1 METSLSATR
10 AVTWVRT
17 SAVFAPR
24 LYPNASLYQ
33 DRLGTNIGKAQKGGA
48 FFAGIT
54 NAIYG
59 NRTMLRAAAALAA
72 AQRAAAA
79 AQPPATAVQQLRLKQ
94 AMLNVL
100 WCGTRPF
107 QKSYFILK
115 PEHFKQDRLG
125 ANIGK
130 AINSMTEAF
139 SRRVILLRWDGL
151 QQFAATNAIPWPL
164 PPTKAAAYD
173 DFATG

>member
-115 PEHFKQDRLG
+115 PEHFNQDRLG
-125 ANIGK
+125 TNIGK
-130 AINSMTEAF
+130 AIKFNDRGVF
-139 SRRVILLRWDGL
+139 SQGNPAAMGWSAAVRRRQRYSLD
-151 QQFAATNAIPWPL
+151 AATHQGCSIR
-164 PPTKAAAYD
+164 
-173 DFATG
+173 

>member
-1 METSLSATR
+1 MEIMAISSNSSDSTLDYNGNKLVGDPSR
-10 AVTWVRT
+10 HMGVRT

-107 QKSYFILK
+107 QKSYL
-115 PEHFKQDRLG
+115 
-125 ANIGK
+125 
-130 AINSMTEAF
+130 
-139 SRRVILLRWDGL
+139 
-151 QQFAATNAIPWPL
+151 
-164 PPTKAAAYD
+164 Y
-173 DFATG
+173 